1 MGSVE
6 RTGDVGSDMAADSI
20 EVYWV
25 PGCSSCL
32 RMKEFI
38 ETTGRTF
45 ESIDLSEQ
53 PDRAEKLARIGV
65 HAPAVVVGDRGVQ
78 GIDLVGI
85 AKLIGYDYDPPAML
99 TPDTL
104 RARYLTVM
112 TALANHTAQLDE
124 DDLDWRSPDNDRS
137 VRFLVAHAATIMRMF
152 VDTRH
157 SDEFDNS
164 GAPPPNL
171 AKTGDR
177 QALLDWAHGTR
188 EQFEQWWAEVGHDD
202 PFDRILRT
210 TWGHRTL
217 HEVLERAVW
226 HTAHHVRQL
235 QDWMGRFGKPP
246 AHPLSEADLAGLPLP
261 KRMMV

>member
-1 MGSVE
+1 MGTVE
-6 RTGDVGSDMAADSI
+6 RTADVGSDMAADSI

-32 RMKEFI
+32 RMKEFM
-38 ETTGRTF
+38 EATGLEF
-45 ESIDLSEQ
+45 ESVDLSRH
-53 PDRAEKLARIGV
+53 PDRGEKLTRIGV
-65 HAPAVVVGDRGVQ
+65 HAPAVVVGERGVQ
-78 GIDLVGI
+78 GIDLAGI
-85 AKLIGYDYDPPAML
+85 AQLIGYDYDPPAML
-99 TPDTL
+99 APAVL
-104 RARYLTVM
+104 RDRYLAVM
-112 TALANHTAQLDE
+112 TALRRHTALLD
-124 DDLDWRSPDNDRS
+124 DADLDWRSPANNRS

-157 SDEFDNS
+157 RDDFDNS
-164 GAPPPNL
+164 GAPPPEL
-171 AKTGDR
+171 AAAGDLL
-177 QALLDWAHGTR
+177 ALADWTQGTVER
-188 EQFEQWWAEVGHDD
+188 FEQWWAEVGHDD

-235 QDWMGRFGKPP
+235 QDWIGGFGKPP
-246 AHPLSEADLAGLPLP
+246 RDPLSDEDLAGLPLP